1 MRRPENAAY
10 AFCGALVDELV
21 RGGVRHLCLCP
32 GSRSA
37 PLALSAVR
45 HPGLRVWV
53 LLDERGAGYF
63 AVGASRAL
71 RAPVAVLSTS
81 GTAAA
86 NLLPAVLEARYGGVP
101 LVVLTADRPHEL
113 REFGALQAVDQ
124 LRLFGPHAKW
134 FADLPV
140 PEADE
145 RALRYARS
153 LAARAVA
160 EAVAAPPGPVHLNVP
175 LREPLV
181 PVPAELPP
189 VPEEVLWGRP
199 EGRPYTSAFLSRPLP
214 DPAAVRVVAEAVG
227 RTERGVIVC
236 GPLDLPGFP
245 QAVASLARAC
255 GYPILAEPLAQLRC
269 GSHDRSCVVQAH
281 EPLLR
286 VRQVAEWLR
295 PEVVLRFG
303 TTPTSRTVQGFL
315 ARCADALQ
323 VVVRPAGPWQDP
335 DHVVHT
341 VVAADPEAF
350 CAALVEQLAPR
361 AGSPY
366 LEAWCALGEAAQDA
380 LDRRVAQVAEPFE
393 GRVFWELSDLLPDG
407 CLLFVGNSMPVRDL
421 DAFLRHSPKR
431 IRVLGNRGA
440 SGIDGVVS
448 SALGAAAV
456 AAGPVVLVVGD
467 ISLYHDL
474 NGLLAAKRFGL
485 SALVVLLNNDGG
497 GIFSF
502 LPQAEWG
509 EAFEEVFGT
518 PHGLEFRPAVEMFGG
533 QHRQVQD
540 WAEFRAAVREGL
552 GEGGLQVVEVR
563 TDRAR
568 NVALHRAVWEAVE
581 QAVERTAVVHGR

>member
-1 MRRPENAAY
+1 MDPENAAY

-21 RGGVRHLCLCP
+21 RCGVRHVSLCP

-37 PLALSAVR
+37 PLALSAAR

-53 LLDERGAGYF
+53 LLDERGAGFF
-63 AVGASRAL
+63 ALGAARAL

-86 NLLPAVLEARYGGVP
+86 NFLPVVLEARYGGVP

-124 LRLFGPHAKW
+124 VRLFGPHAKW
-134 FADLPV
+134 FADLPL

-145 RALRYARS
+145 KALRYVRS

-160 EAVAAPPGPVHLNVP
+160 EALAAPAGPVHLNVP

-181 PVPAELPP
+181 PVRTELPP
-189 VPEEVLWGRP
+189 VPEEVLRGRP
-199 EGRPYTSAFLSRPLP
+199 EGRPYTLAFPNPLQP
-214 DPAAVRVVAEAVG
+214 DPEAVRAVADAVG
-227 RTERGVIVC
+227 RTERGLMVC
-236 GPLDLPGFP
+236 GPLDRPGFP
-245 QAVASLARAC
+245 QAVASLARAS

-269 GSHDRSCVVQAH
+269 GPHDRLHLVGAY

-286 VRQVAEWLR
+286 VRDVVDRLR

-303 TTPTSRTVQGFL
+303 ATPTSRVVQGFL
-315 ARCADALQ
+315 ARCADALHVLVQ
-323 VVVRPAGPWQDP
+323 PGGPWQDP
-335 DHVVHT
+335 DHVAHT
-341 VVAADPEAF
+341 VVHADPEAF
-350 CAALVEQLAPR
+350 CTALAQQLSPR
-361 AGSPY
+361 PRSGY
-366 LEAWCALGEAAQDA
+366 LEAWLALGEAAQRA
-380 LDRRVAQVAEPFE
+380 LDRRVAEVAEPFE
-393 GRVFWELSDLLPDG
+393 GRVFWELDALLPDG

-421 DAFLRHSPKR
+421 DAFLRSSPKR
-431 IRVLGNRGA
+431 IRVLANRGT
-440 SGIDGVVS
+440 SGIDGVVG

-456 AAGPVVLVVGD
+456 APGPVVLVVGD
-467 ISLYHDL
+467 VSLCHDL

-485 SALVVLLNNDGG
+485 SALVVLLHNDGG

-509 EAFEEVFGT
+509 EAFEELFGT

-533 QHRQVQD
+533 RHRQVQD

-552 GEGGLQVVEVR
+552 AEGGLQVVEVR

-568 NVALHRAVWEAVE
+568 NVALHREVWAAVE
-581 QAVERTAVVHGR
+581 QAVGAVAVRSGR